1 MEQIPQNDTTTR
13 DLPPDERSENRSE
26 SRSDEANIGNGII
39 DEGEDPGLTPGE
51 TAPES
56 PYDSMTG
63 EGKLIFRVTTASG
76 AIPLTGAQITVRK
89 HLPDTPVTA
98 EGDTL
103 AVLYSGQDGKTDALP
118 LPAPARS
125 LSLEQAPAGAPLPF
139 ALYNAE
145 VILAGYYR
153 QDYTRIPVF
162 DGVTAIQRVD
172 LVPLPASSLP
182 DSIGEPR
189 RDIPEGVSPAL

>member
-1 MEQIPQNDTTTR
+1 MEEMPRNDTTTR
-13 DLPPDERSENRSE
+13 DLPPDERIE
-26 SRSDEANIGNGII
+26 SRTDEADASHNSSNGVI
-39 DEGEDPGLTPGE
+39 DEGEDPALEPPGIPTETPYE
-51 TAPES
+51 
-56 PYDSMTG
+56 DMTG
-63 EGKLIFRVTTASG
+63 EGKLLFRVTTASG
-76 AIPLTGAQITVRK
+76 AIPLSGAQITIRK
-89 HLPDTPVTA
+89 HLAESPVPP

-103 AVLYSGQDGKTDALP
+103 AVLYSQQDGRTEPLT

-125 LSLEQAPAGAPLPF
+125 LSLAQAPAGAPLPF

-145 VILAGYYR
+145 VILSGYYR

-172 LVPLPASSLP
+172 LVPLPSSALP
-182 DSIGEPR
+182 DSIGKPR